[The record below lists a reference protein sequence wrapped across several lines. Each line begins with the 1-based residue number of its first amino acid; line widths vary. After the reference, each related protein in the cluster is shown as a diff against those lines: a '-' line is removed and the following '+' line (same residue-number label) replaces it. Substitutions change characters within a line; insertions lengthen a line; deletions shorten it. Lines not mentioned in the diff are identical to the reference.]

1 MKISRILKK
10 PLKPFI
16 LRQHHLDIASVL
28 LKHRGERLSD
38 VKIQEELYGG
48 HDHHG
53 WEIDAVL
60 VMAGCF
66 YLSKFGY
73 LDKIPYGDYSSNE
86 KTLSLFDLTPV
97 PG

>member
-1 MKISRILKK
+1 MTRILKK
-10 PLKPFI
+10 SKPLKPLVI
-16 LRQHHLDIASVL
+16 RDHHLDIASVL
-28 LKHRGERLSD
+28 LKHKGERLSD
-38 VKIQEELYGG
+38 LKIQEELYG
-48 HDHHG
+48 HRPG
-53 WEIDAVL
+53 WEIDAVI

-73 LDKIPYGDYSSNE
+73 VEKSPYGDYSSNA